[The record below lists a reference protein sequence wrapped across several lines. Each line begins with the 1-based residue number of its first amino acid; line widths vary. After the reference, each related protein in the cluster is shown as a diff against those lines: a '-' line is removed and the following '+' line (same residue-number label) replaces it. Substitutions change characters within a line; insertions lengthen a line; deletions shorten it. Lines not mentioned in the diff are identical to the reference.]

1 MFLTTKYPYDGES
14 QFVRLYALALDANT
28 ENSSMA
34 LQFILDY
41 MDYAFAEDTTSLS
54 KAL

>member
-1 MFLTTKYPYDGES
+1 
-14 QFVRLYALALDANT
+14 VRLYALALDANT

-41 MDYAFAEDTTSLS
+41 MDSAFAEDTISLS